1 MFKNSL
7 IKTLKKTINSLED
20 DLNEAKGKNRIYE
33 HDMMILI
40 DNASELRNK
49 ITDLELEKQTLYDN
63 IEFLFN
69 NLPNNVKELVRP
81 ESQN

>member
-1 MFKNSL
+1 MFKKTL

-20 DLNEAKGKNRIYE
+20 DLNEAKDKNRIYE

-69 NLPNNVKELVRP
+69 NLPNNAKELVRP

>member
-1 MFKNSL
+1 MFKNTL